1 MEKHMRVRLAATAL
15 VTAAALL
22 LAGCSG
28 SSATPAASGDGKPVA
43 GGDATFVISGRTWA
57 HLDIAAP
64 AVTPIKGLI
73 NAIYDSLLRMTP
85 DGKIVPWLAKSYE
98 TSADRL
104 SWTFHL
110 QEGVTFSDGTPFDAE
125 AVKFNLE
132 RQVDPN
138 QRAGEGGNLPQD
150 ITVEVVDEHTAVVK
164 LSEPDEALPSAL
176 ATTSVGL
183 IASPTAVKKWG
194 AEYGLHPVGTGPFML
209 DTQVVGQQIKLV
221 KNPNYWVK
229 GQPYLDSVTYRA
241 LGSAD
246 SALQTLK
253 SGGADVMDFVAPQ
266 QANSVKDDA
275 ALTLMKSPALSVNQF
290 MLNTTKPPFD
300 DVRARRAVGHAI
312 DQKTLS
318 ESLFFGFFKPT
329 ESMIAEGSWAS
340 PGQKVDS
347 YPSYDLAEAKKLV
360 AEIGGLSFSVKVSN
374 STDFLQQAAAV
385 QAMLAKA
392 GIDMKIDA
400 VEPSK
405 KISDVFSHNYEA
417 GQFVIPGL
425 PDPDNY
431 VRPFFDST
439 AGANPS
445 GLHDAELD
453 ALFAKGRT
461 TAGADARKDIY
472 RQVAQRMGE
481 VAATVYISDYPVMR
495 LQNKRIHGIEYL
507 VTDIFYLNGA
517 WVSGK

>member
-1 MEKHMRVRLAATAL
+1 MRVRLAATAL

-28 SSATPAASGDGKPVA
+28 AGPAPASSGDGKPVA
-43 GGDATFVISGRTWA
+43 GGDATFVISGRSWA

-73 NAIYDSLLRMTP
+73 NTIYDGLLRMTP

-98 TSADRL
+98 TSPDRL

-110 QEGVTFSDGTPFDAE
+110 QEGVTFSDGTPFNAE

-150 ITVEVVDEHTAVVK
+150 ITVQVVDEHTAVVK

-183 IASPTAVKKWG
+183 MASPTAVKKWG
-194 AEYGLHPVGTGPFML
+194 AEYGLHPVGAGPFML
-209 DTQVVGQQIKLV
+209 DSQVVGQQIKLV

-229 GQPYLDSVTYRA
+229 GEPYLDSVTYRA

-266 QANSVKDDA
+266 QANAVKDDA
-275 ALTLMKSPALSVNQF
+275 AFTLRKSPALSVNQL

-312 DQKTLS
+312 DQQALS
-318 ESLFFGFFKPT
+318 KSLFFGYFKPT

-340 PGQKVDS
+340 PGQTVDS
-347 YPSYDLAEAKKLV
+347 YPSYDLDEAKKLV
-360 AEIGGLSFSVKVSN
+360 SEIGGLSFSVKVSN

-385 QAMLAKA
+385 QAMMAKA

-405 KISDVFSHNYEA
+405 KIADVFSHNYEA
-417 GQFVIPGL
+417 GWFVIPGL

-453 ALFAKGRT
+453 GLFAKGRT

-481 VAATVYISDYPVMR
+481 VAATVYVSDYPVMR
-495 LQNKRIHGIEYL
+495 LQNQRIHGIQYL

-517 WVSGK
+517 WVSAK

>member
-1 MEKHMRVRLAATAL
+1 MEKHMRVRLTATAL

-57 HLDIAAP
+57 HLDVAAP

-73 NAIYDSLLRMTP
+73 NTIYDGLLRMTP

-98 TSADRL
+98 TSPDRL

-110 QEGVTFSDGTPFDAE
+110 QEGVTFTDGTPFNAE

-132 RQVDPN
+132 RQVDPD

-150 ITVEVVDEHTAVVK
+150 LTVEVVDEHTAVVK

-176 ATTSVGL
+176 ATTAVGL
-183 IASPTAVKKWG
+183 MASPTAVKKWG
-194 AEYGLHPVGTGPFML
+194 AEYGLHPVGAGPFML
-209 DTQVVGQQIKLV
+209 DSQVVGQQIKLV
-221 KNPNYWVK
+221 KNPDYWVK

-253 SGGADVMDFVAPQ
+253 SGGADVMDSVAPQ
-266 QANSVKDDA
+266 QANAAKGDA
-275 ALTLMKSPALSVNQF
+275 SLTLTRNPSLGVNLM

-300 DVRARRAVGHAI
+300 DVRARRAVGYAI
-312 DQKTLS
+312 DQQTLS
-318 ESLFFGFFKPT
+318 DSLFFGYFKPT

-347 YPSYDLAEAKKLV
+347 YPSYDLDQAKKLV
-360 AEIGGLSFSVKVSN
+360 TEIGGLSFSFKVPN
-374 STDFLQQAAAV
+374 SSDWLQQAAAS

-405 KISDVFSHNYEA
+405 KIADFFSRNYEA
-417 GQFVIPGL
+417 IHFAVPGL

-445 GLHDAELD
+445 GLQDAELD

-461 TAGADARKDIY
+461 TAGEDARKDIY
-472 RQVAQRMGE
+472 RQVAERMGE
-481 VAATVYISDYPVMR
+481 TAAAVYVSDYPWMS
-495 LQNKRIHGIEYL
+495 LQNKRIHGVEFLPTGIS
-507 VTDIFYLNGA
+507 YLNGA

>member
-1 MEKHMRVRLAATAL
+1 MRARVAATAL

-28 SSATPAASGDGKPVA
+28 SGPAPADPGNAQPVA

-57 HLDIAAP
+57 HLDIAVP

-85 DGKIVPWLAKSYE
+85 EGKIIPWLAKSYE

-110 QEGVTFSDGTPFDAE
+110 EQGVTFTDGTPFNAE

-132 RQVDPN
+132 RQVDPD
-138 QRAGEGGNLPQD
+138 QHAGEGGNLPQD
-150 ITVEVVDEHTAVVK
+150 ITVAAPDDSTVVIK

-183 IASPTAVKKWG
+183 MASPTAVKKWG
-194 AEYGLHPVGTGPFML
+194 GEYGLHPVGTGPFMVKS
-209 DTQVVGQQIKLV
+209 QVVGQEVKLV
-221 KNPNYWVK
+221 KNPTYWVK
-229 GQPYLDSVTYRA
+229 GEPYLDSVTYRA

-266 QANSVKDDA
+266 QANAAEGDA
-275 ALTLMKSPALSVNQF
+275 NLTLMKSPALSVNQL
-290 MLNTTKPPFD
+290 MLNTQKPPFND
-300 DVRARRAVGHAI
+300 IRARRAVGYAI
-312 DQKTLS
+312 DQATLAK
-318 ESLFFGFFKPT
+318 SLFFGYFKPT
-329 ESMIAEGSWAS
+329 ESMIGEGSWAW
-340 PGQKVDS
+340 PGEKVDE

-360 AEIGGLSFSVKVSN
+360 NEIGGLSFSIKVSN
-374 STDFLQQAAAV
+374 SSDFLQQAAAV
-385 QAMLAKA
+385 QSMLAKA

-400 VEPSK
+400 VEPSQ
-405 KISDVFSHNYEA
+405 KIADVFSHNYEA

-445 GLHDAELD
+445 GLQDATLD
-453 ALFAKGRT
+453 ALLAKGRT
-461 TAGADARKDIY
+461 TQGEQARKDIY
-472 RQVAQRMGE
+472 KQVAARMGE
-481 VAATVYISDYPVMR
+481 VAATVYISDFPVMR
-495 LQNKRIHGIEYL
+495 LQNKRIHGIQYL
-507 VTDIFYLNGA
+507 VTDIFYLDKA